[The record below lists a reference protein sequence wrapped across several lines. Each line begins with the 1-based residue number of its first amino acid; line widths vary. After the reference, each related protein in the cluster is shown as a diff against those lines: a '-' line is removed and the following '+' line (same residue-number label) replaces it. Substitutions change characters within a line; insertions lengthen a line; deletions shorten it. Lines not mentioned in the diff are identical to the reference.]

1 MSDYGLEGIQQVLER
16 YFEALYTGDVGM
28 FRAIFHPRAMLYCSV
43 GSPTVILSVDEYM
56 NIVANRAAPAQS
68 NAPRR
73 DEILL
78 MDRPTPITAHA
89 RVRELFGPKQFTDDL
104 GLILEDGA
112 WKIVSKIWDAQ
123 E

>member
-1 MSDYGLEGIQQVLER
+1 MGNYGLEEIHDVLR
-16 YFEALYTGDVGM
+16 KYFVALYTGNVDL
-28 FRAIFHPRAMLYCSV
+28 FREIFHPRAMLYCSV
-43 GSPTVILSVDEYM
+43 TSPTAILTVDEYM
-56 NIVANRAAPAQS
+56 DIVANRAAPSES
-68 NAPRR
+68 NAPRK

-78 MDRPTPITAHA
+78 MDRPTSITAHA

-112 WKIVSKIWDAQ
+112 WKIVSKIWDAR